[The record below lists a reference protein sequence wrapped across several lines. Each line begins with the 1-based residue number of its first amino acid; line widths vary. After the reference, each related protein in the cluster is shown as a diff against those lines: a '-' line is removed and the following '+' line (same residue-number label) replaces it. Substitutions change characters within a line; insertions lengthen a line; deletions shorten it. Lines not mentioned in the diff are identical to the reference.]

1 MKKRNLFV
9 LGLAG
14 LLLVSC
20 GEGGTGNDGSS
31 SSNPPVAGGNTL
43 SSVLSSFGKN
53 CRVNNIYQYLSSG
66 SVPSIMT
73 DYVEDG
79 FYSTYKNFGDRKNGG
94 VIDVKGD
101 KSYRY
106 IVEKDAETKK
116 DKLVLGDALVDGN
129 GNNVSSFRDL
139 YFDPSY
145 IGDHVA
151 MFTAENVFVPKIQGT
166 TFGTFNLFGKY
177 YSDDAPVEESSSEG
191 VAPAALDATPTLI
204 KDNTAELT
212 ALSKALGVYEVAAN
226 HSDKLELQAADLYF
240 SEKGTQFTFNFYY
253 SYEGGF
259 DRLVARS
266 VISKI
271 GSTSVDLI
279 KNYNK

>member
-9 LGLAG
+9 LGLVG

-53 CRVNNIYQYLSSG
+53 CRVNNIYQYLSSN
-66 SVPSIMT
+66 STPSIMT

-94 VIDVKGD
+94 VIDAKDG
-101 KSYRY
+101 KSYFFT
-106 IVEKDAETKK
+106 VEKDTETKK
-116 DKLVLGDALVDGN
+116 DKLVLGDALLDG
-129 GNNVSSFRDL
+129 GNNVSSFRDVF
-139 YFDPSY
+139 FDPSY
-145 IGDHVA
+145 VGDNVA
-151 MFTAENVFVPKIQGT
+151 MFTAENVFVPKIKGT

-177 YSDDAPVEESSSEG
+177 YSDDAPVEESSSED

-271 GSTSVDLI
+271 GSTSIDLI

>member
-20 GEGGTGNDGSS
+20 GEGGTGSDGSS
-31 SSNPPVAGGNTL
+31 SSNPPVTGGNTL

-94 VIDVKGD
+94 VIDAKDG
-101 KSYRY
+101 KSYFFT
-106 IVEKDAETKK
+106 VEKDTETKK
-116 DKLVLGDALVDGN
+116 DKLVLGDALLDG
-129 GNNVSSFRDL
+129 GNNVSSFRDV

-145 IGDHVA
+145 VGDNVA
-151 MFTAENVFVPKIQGT
+151 MFIAENVFVPKIKGT

-177 YSDDAPVEESSSEG
+177 YSDDVPVEESSSED
-191 VAPAALDATPTLI
+191 VAPAAVDATKTLI
-204 KDNTAELT
+204 KDNTVELT

-240 SEKGTQFTFNFYY
+240 SEKGNQFTFNFYY

>member
-20 GEGGTGNDGSS
+20 GEGGTGSDGSS
-31 SSNPPVAGGNTL
+31 SSNPPVTGGNTL

-94 VIDVKGD
+94 VIDAKDG
-101 KSYRY
+101 KSYFFT
-106 IVEKDAETKK
+106 VEKDTETKK
-116 DKLVLGDALVDGN
+116 DKLVLGDALLDG
-129 GNNVSSFRDL
+129 GNNVSSFRDV

-145 IGDHVA
+145 VGDNVA
-151 MFTAENVFVPKIQGT
+151 MFTAENVFVPKIKGT

-177 YSDDAPVEESSSEG
+177 YSDDVPVEESSSED
-191 VAPAALDATPTLI
+191 VAPAAVDATKTLI

-240 SEKGTQFTFNFYY
+240 SEKGSQFTFNFYY